1 MNYNK
6 ILISTLTVF
15 LFVSLMFSQEKRNVE
30 PSISI
35 RYDDILNGMTPTSTI
50 GIILGIDEDKYT
62 GFDTTAGD
70 EIRLIMGWKWSI
82 MGLGTKDIDED
93 DGSTSTVSLFTFG
106 ATYSVLNN
114 MFTSVEYVMIDH
126 ETVNDFI
133 RLSVGVK
140 F

>member
-1 MNYNK
+1 MNYKK
-6 ILISTLTVF
+6 ILISTISLFLVTSFVF
-15 LFVSLMFSQEKRNVE
+15 MQDERNVE

-35 RYDDILNGMTPTSTI
+35 RYDDILNGMSPSSSI

-62 GFDTTAGD
+62 GFDTNTAGD

-82 MGLGTKDIDED
+82 MGLGTKDIDD
-93 DGSTSTVSLFTFG
+93 TTVSMFTFG
-106 ATYSVLNN
+106 ATYSVLDN

-126 ETVNDFI
+126 ETVNDYI

>member
-1 MNYNK
+1 MNYRK

-15 LFVSLMFSQEKRNVE
+15 LFISVMFSQDQRNVE

-35 RYDDILNGMTPTSTI
+35 RYDDILNGMTPTSSI

-62 GFDTTAGD
+62 GFDTNTEGD
-70 EIRLIMGWKWSI
+70 EIRLIMGWKWSV
-82 MGLGTKDIDED
+82 MGLGTKDIDD
-93 DGSTSTVSLFTFG
+93 DTTVSLYTFG
-106 ATYSVLNN
+106 ATYSVLDN
-114 MFTSVEYVMIDH
+114 MFTTVEYVMIDH
-126 ETVNDFI
+126 ETSNDFI

>member
-1 MNYNK
+1 MNYKK
-6 ILISTLTVF
+6 ILISTISLFLLTSF
-15 LFVSLMFSQEKRNVE
+15 LFMQDERNVE

-35 RYDDILNGMTPTSTI
+35 RYDDILNGMSPASSI

-62 GFDTTAGD
+62 GFDTNTAGD

-82 MGLGTKDIDED
+82 MGLGTKDIDD
-93 DGSTSTVSLFTFG
+93 DTVSLFTFG
-106 ATYSVLNN
+106 ATYSVLDN

-126 ETVNDFI
+126 ETVNDYI

>member
-1 MNYNK
+1 MNYKK
-6 ILISTLTVF
+6 ILTSSMILFLLTSLVF
-15 LFVSLMFSQEKRNVE
+15 LQDERSVE

-35 RYDDILNGMTPTSTI
+35 RYDDILNGMSPASSI

-62 GFDTTAGD
+62 GFDTNTAGD

-82 MGLGTKDIDED
+82 MGLGTKDIDD
-93 DGSTSTVSLFTFG
+93 DTTVSLFTFG
-106 ATYSVLNN
+106 ATYSVLDN

-126 ETVNDFI
+126 DTINDYI

>member
-1 MNYNK
+1 MNYK
-6 ILISTLTVF
+6 FFLILTFTGILIISVIF
-15 LFVSLMFSQEKRNVE
+15 PQDKRNVS

-35 RYDDILNGMTPTSTI
+35 RYDDILSGMTPTSSI
-50 GIILGIDEDKYT
+50 GMILGIDEDKYT
-62 GFDTTAGD
+62 GFDTNTSGD
-70 EIRLIMGWKWSI
+70 EIRLIMGWKWSV
-82 MGLGTKDIDED
+82 MGLGTKDIDA
-93 DGSTSTVSLFTFG
+93 TTTVSLFTFG
-106 ATYSVLNN
+106 ATYSVLDN

>member
-1 MNYNK
+1 MNYRK

-15 LFVSLMFSQEKRNVE
+15 LFISVMFSQDQRNVE

-35 RYDDILNGMTPTSTI
+35 RYDDILNGMKPTSSI

-62 GFDTTAGD
+62 GFDTNTEGD
-70 EIRLIMGWKWSI
+70 EIRLIMGWKWSV
-82 MGLGTKDIDED
+82 MGLGTKDIDD
-93 DGSTSTVSLFTFG
+93 DTTVSLYTFG
-106 ATYSVLNN
+106 ATYSVLDN
-114 MFTSVEYVMIDH
+114 MFTTVEYVMIDH
-126 ETVNDFI
+126 ETSNDFI

>member
-1 MNYNK
+1 MNYKK
-6 ILISTLTVF
+6 ILISTISLFLLTSFVF
-15 LFVSLMFSQEKRNVE
+15 MQDERNVE

-35 RYDDILNGMTPTSTI
+35 RYDDILNGMSPSSSI

-62 GFDTTAGD
+62 GFDTNTAGD

-82 MGLGTKDIDED
+82 MGLGTKDIDD
-93 DGSTSTVSLFTFG
+93 DTVSLFTFG
-106 ATYSVLNN
+106 ATYSVLDN

-126 ETVNDFI
+126 ETVNDYI